1 MRSPIVGVCPIV
13 WLVTPSD
20 DPAALPDFIS
30 RIDTGMGTLDDEHVT
45 ESAGSRLTAAEAK
58 DLGERLRAIADAR
71 LRARAASRQA
81 FIR

>member
-1 MRSPIVGVCPIV
+1 MRPPFVGLAPSV
-13 WLVTPSD
+13 WSVTASD
-20 DPAALPDFIS
+20 DPAALPDFVT
-30 RIDTGMGTLDDEHVT
+30 RIDTGMGMIGDDHVT

-58 DLGERLRAIADAR
+58 DLGDRLQAIADAR